1 MKAIRVHAFGGPDV
15 LQLEEVPAG
24 AVGRGQVLVRLHAIG
39 VNPVDTYIRAGTY
52 ARKPSLPYT
61 PGTDGAGVVQQVGP
75 GVGLTEGQRVYV
87 AATLDESFPGAYQE
101 TVVCDPRFV
110 YPLADRASF
119 AQGAAIGVPYAT
131 AYRALMTKAL
141 GRPGQRVLVHGAS
154 GGVGLAAL
162 QIARAFGFEVI
173 GTAGSAKGRALV
185 AEHGAH
191 LALDHTSPTYTQE
204 ILAYTAGRGVDIVLE
219 MLANVNLNT
228 DLTLLAPSG
237 RVVVI
242 GSRGDVQLTPR
253 LTMAKDATITGMA
266 LWNTPLDDMRAI
278 HAALSAGL
286 GAGWL
291 TPVIARDFPLAQAA
305 LAHEAVLAPGAHGKI
320 VLTA

>member
-1 MKAIRVHAFGGPDV
+1 MKAIRVHTFGGPDV
-15 LQLEEVPAG
+15 LQLEEVPEGKAG
-24 AVGRGQVLVRLHAIG
+24 PGQVLVKMHAVG
-39 VNPVDTYIRAGTY
+39 VNPVDTYIRTGTY

-61 PGTDGAGVVQQVGP
+61 PGTDGAGVVLQAGT
-75 GVGLTEGQRVYV
+75 GVALDVGQRVYV
-87 AATLDESFPGAYQE
+87 AATLDETFPGAYQE
-101 TVVCDPRFV
+101 SVVCDARFV

-131 AYRALMTKAL
+131 AYRALMTKAC

-154 GGVGLAAL
+154 GGVGLAAV

-173 GTAGSAKGRALV
+173 GTAGSAKGRALI
-185 AEHGAH
+185 AEQGAH
-191 LALDHTSPTYTQE
+191 LALDHTSPAYTQE
-204 ILAYTAGRGVDIVLE
+204 ILAHTAGRGVDIVLE

-228 DLTLLAPSG
+228 DLTLLALRG

-242 GSRGDVQLTPR
+242 GSRGDVQVTPR

-286 GAGWL
+286 AAGWL
-291 TPVIARDFPLAQAA
+291 SPVIARDFPLSHAAQ
-305 LAHEAVLAPGAHGKI
+305 AHEAVLAPGAHGKI

>member
-1 MKAIRVHAFGGPDV
+1 
-15 LQLEEVPAG
+15 
-24 AVGRGQVLVRLHAIG
+24 
-39 VNPVDTYIRAGTY
+39 
-52 ARKPSLPYT
+52 
-61 PGTDGAGVVQQVGP
+61 
-75 GVGLTEGQRVYV
+75 
-87 AATLDESFPGAYQE
+87 
-101 TVVCDPRFV
+101 
-110 YPLADRASF
+110 
-119 AQGAAIGVPYAT
+119 
-131 AYRALMTKAL
+131 MTKAL

-185 AEHGAH
+185 AEQGAH
-191 LALDHTSPTYTQE
+191 LALDHTSPTYAQE

-228 DLTLLAPSG
+228 DLTLLAPLG

-286 GAGWL
+286 AAGWL
-291 TPVIARDFPLAQAA
+291 APVIARDLPLSQAAQA
-305 LAHEAVLAPGAHGKI
+305 HQAVLAPGAHGKI